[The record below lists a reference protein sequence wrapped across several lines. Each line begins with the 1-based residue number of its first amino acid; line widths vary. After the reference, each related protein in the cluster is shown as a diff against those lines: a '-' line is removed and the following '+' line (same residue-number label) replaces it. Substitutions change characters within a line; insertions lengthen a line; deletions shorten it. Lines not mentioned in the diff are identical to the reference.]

1 MNQCRVNRWKAVF
14 GKKQKKPNIPNH
26 AEWGAACRQPA
37 DFRIYDEL
45 MTTAPADSPNF
56 PQSRFF
62 ALIPCAGQGSRAGT
76 SLAKQYQLIAGKA
89 LVLHTLSAFAAVS
102 RLEKTLVVV
111 APGDSFFGQSSSN
124 PSFEVV
130 DCGGAS
136 RADSVVNGL
145 QALRLA
151 GAQDHDWVLVHDA
164 ARCLIS
170 PSQIDRLMDACAGDE
185 VGGLL
190 ALKLPDTLKREAD
203 GRVAATVDRA
213 DKWLAQTPQMF
224 RLGALAKA
232 LHGAGDSTTDE
243 SSAIEAMGLRP
254 KLVAGSAENFKVT
267 YAEDFRL
274 AEAILLGRKDR
285 LNAGPA

>member
-1 MNQCRVNRWKAVF
+1 MNRWGRV
-14 GKKQKKPNIPNH
+14 QKKGVDK
-26 AEWGAACRQPA
+26 AEHPKPCGVGCGSLTA

-45 MTTAPADSPNF
+45 MTTVPVNSPDSPH
-56 PQSRFF
+56 SRFF

-76 SLAKQYQLIAGKA
+76 PLAKQYQPIAGKA
-89 LVLHTLSAFAAVS
+89 LVLHTLAAFAAVE
-102 RLEKTLVVV
+102 RLDKTVVVV
-111 APGDSFFGQSSSN
+111 APGDLFFGHAAAN
-124 PSFEVV
+124 PSFEVA

-136 RADSVVNGL
+136 RAGSVLNGL
-145 QALRLA
+145 LALKAR
-151 GAQDHDWVLVHDA
+151 GTQDHDWVLVHDA
-164 ARCLIS
+164 ARCLIT
-170 PSQIDRLMDACAGDE
+170 PSQIDRLIDACAGDD

-224 RLGALAKA
+224 RLGALAEA

-267 YAEDFRL
+267 YAEDFLL
-274 AEAILLGRKDR
+274 AEAILLGRRDR